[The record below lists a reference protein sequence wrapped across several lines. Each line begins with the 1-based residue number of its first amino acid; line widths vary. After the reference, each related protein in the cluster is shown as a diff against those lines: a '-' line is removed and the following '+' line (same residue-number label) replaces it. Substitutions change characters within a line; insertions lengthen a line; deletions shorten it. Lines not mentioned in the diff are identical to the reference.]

1 MVFESSSTADPPLDP
16 ESDGQGPLGPTVP
29 PPVVPMKLPSVD
41 PRLPVGEPDPAFPP
55 FPGYRQF
62 PDEEIT
68 RQMQLLC

>member
-1 MVFESSSTADPPLDP
+1 MVFESSSTADPHLRS
-16 ESDGQGPLGPTVP
+16 ESVGQGPLEPTAP
-29 PPVVPMKLPSVD
+29 PPIVPMKLPTADS
-41 PRLPVGEPDPAFPP
+41 RLPAGEPDPAFPP